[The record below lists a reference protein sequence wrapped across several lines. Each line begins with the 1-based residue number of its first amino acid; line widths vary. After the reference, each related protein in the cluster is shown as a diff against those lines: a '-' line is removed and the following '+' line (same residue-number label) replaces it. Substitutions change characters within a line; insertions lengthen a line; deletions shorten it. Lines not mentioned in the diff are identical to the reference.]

1 MAHEALT
8 SRRLAADGKT
18 ARNITVAAV
27 ELAWDEPL
35 RPLVWLRLHGVVLA
49 GAKAPDKVKM
59 TDRGGVREL
68 SVALADGSE
77 ASVVGCQERHN
88 PRGDEGGRPGA
99 IGRLVLSPSGTPG
112 SPE

>member
-27 ELAWDEPL
+27 ELAWDKPL

-49 GAKAPDKVKM
+49 GAKAPDKGQ
-59 TDRGGVREL
+59 D
-68 SVALADGSE
+68 DGSGWRE
-77 ASVVGCQERHN
+77 GIER
-88 PRGDEGGRPGA
+88 GAGGRLRGKRRWMP
-99 IGRLVLSPSGTPG
+99 RTSQPTWR
-112 SPE
+112 